1 MKILF
6 NRKPVEGPWGG
17 GNNFVKSAFN
27 ILPSLGYKI
36 IDFSLTELPDKIF
49 LQSPFPDNE
58 IKFSINEAIH
68 LKQRYPNIEIIM
80 RVNDCDARKNTDN
93 VDKVWI
99 ESSKFVDKTVFV
111 SNWMKEYFIN
121 KGWKCNK
128 NYVLYNGVDL
138 DHFKVRN
145 KIQNGK
151 VNIVT
156 HHWSNNKLKGFDIYD
171 QIDQFVGR
179 NKKFTFT
186 YIGRDRGTFKNT
198 KIISPLFGKDLGLE
212 LSKYDIYV
220 SASRFDPGPNH
231 ILESLACNI
240 PTYVYKDGGGCVEFA
255 GKNHIYENFEQL
267 IDFLNKKEGKINNT
281 INIDPWELCIKKL
294 DLIIKEKGLKNNE

>member
-1 MKILF
+1 MNILF

-36 IDFSLTELPDKIF
+36 IEFTISELPDKIF
-49 LQSPFPDNE
+49 LQSPFPDSE
-58 IKFSINEAIH
+58 LKFSINEAVY
-68 LKQRYPNIEIIM
+68 LKQHYPHIEIIM

-128 NYVLYNGVDL
+128 NYVLYNGVYL
-138 DHFKVRN
+138 DHFKARN

-151 VNIVT
+151 VNI
-156 HHWSNNKLKGFDIYD
+156 KGNIGF
-171 QIDQFVGR
+171 
-179 NKKFTFT
+179 KK
-186 YIGRDRGTFKNT
+186 D
-198 KIISPLFGKDLGLE
+198 
-212 LSKYDIYV
+212 V
-220 SASRFDPGPNH
+220 
-231 ILESLACNI
+231 
-240 PTYVYKDGGGCVEFA
+240 
-255 GKNHIYENFEQL
+255 
-267 IDFLNKKEGKINNT
+267 FLYNEIMKFY
-281 INIDPWELCIKKL
+281 
-294 DLIIKEKGLKNNE
+294 LIIKGEY